1 MLKGK
6 FIVFEGIDGCG
17 KTSHIDKLANK
28 LALLGHKVAIMSNID
43 EDGITGKAI
52 REILK
57 DKDSCISDMR
67 LATLFLSELHYVV
80 KKKNGIEDL
89 LKQGYTVLCSRY
101 HYSTYAYA
109 GSNKEVNSVIDNA
122 TYNLVKPDITFYLD
136 VDITTAIK
144 RLNNNREE
152 KDYYENSSKLLIIK
166 GRYSNLLEAKV
177 IDNVIRI
184 NNNSD
189 FEKIN
194 NTLLELIK
202 KLGE

>member
-80 KKKNGIEDL
+80 KKKM
-89 LKQGYTVLCSRY
+89 V
-101 HYSTYAYA
+101 
-109 GSNKEVNSVIDNA
+109 
-122 TYNLVKPDITFYLD
+122 
-136 VDITTAIK
+136 
-144 RLNNNREE
+144 
-152 KDYYENSSKLLIIK
+152 
-166 GRYSNLLEAKV
+166 
-177 IDNVIRI
+177 
-184 NNNSD
+184 
-189 FEKIN
+189 
-194 NTLLELIK
+194 
-202 KLGE
+202 

>member
-28 LALLGHKVAIMSNID
+28 LALLGHKVSIMSNID

-136 VDITTAIK
+136 VDITTAIR
-144 RLNNNREE
+144 RLNDNREE

-166 GRYSNLLEAKV
+166 GRYSNLLEAKT

>member
-1 MLKGK
+1 MHKGK

-28 LALLGHKVAIMSNID
+28 LALLGHKVAIMSNIN
-43 EDGITGKAI
+43 EDGITGRAI

-109 GSNKEVNSVIDNA
+109 GSTKEVNSVIDNA

-144 RLNNNREE
+144 RLNDNREE

-166 GRYSNLLEAKV
+166 GRYSNLLEAKT

>member
-136 VDITTAIK
+136 VDISTAIK
-144 RLNNNREE
+144 RLNDNREE

-166 GRYSNLLEAKV
+166 GRYNSLLESKK